1 MISQVNQLFLG
12 KLAQQDV
19 EMNKEQAFS
28 TTDSLAFRI
37 PSLLSAR
44 DKDGK
49 ETVIAVCDFSQ
60 AGGDFGRMQVVERIS
75 GDGGKT
81 FGEMKTVF
89 SLPVAKAPQ
98 KKEDYRSAL
107 AIDPILCQCKNGDV
121 LIIVDMFPESKAFM
135 HRAWLDEGSGYTE
148 IDGKKYLALHTAKT
162 KVGNGIPGG
171 NDKIYTVREKGWIY
185 TPDGRKTKYYLPEHH
200 SAEYAFETMGD
211 MYYAVGEGEY
221 IDTCPPLMPTEED
234 GHDIYVGNIYLN
246 CEKGTFD
253 EEKYEKK
260 TKRIVSPEKTGDE
273 FSDYECVEGQAAPL
287 SAPVAMRLFVLRSTD
302 CGRTWSQPVDI
313 TGTVK
318 REDEIFL
325 GTGPGVATVL
335 SRQKDESKNGR
346 ILVPVYTTQKTYVL
360 YSDDNGFTWKR
371 SGTSRNIDET
381 QLIES
386 DDGRI
391 FCFGRQRRLGKTP
404 FSVSCDGGES
414 WKKLEDTPLSSIKC
428 QKSFL
433 LLPSSEELEYEPIMD
448 KSKRYIVCSCA
459 SGEYQRSS
467 KRFGGVVTLGEID
480 GDEIHWIKQRKIIT
494 DGIKGPYKNFYAY
507 SSLAFMKDGTIGL
520 FYEAMPTSYLPFRTF
535 TLKWLCEGEKPFGFP
550 LKLTARLRARFTR

>member
-1 MISQVNQLFLG
+1 MITQANQLFLG
-12 KLAQQDV
+12 KLAQEDV
-19 EMNKEQAFS
+19 KMNKEQAFS

-60 AGGDFGRMQVVERIS
+60 AGGDFGRIQVVERIS
-75 GDGGKT
+75 EDGGKT

-98 KKEDYRSAL
+98 KKEDYRSAF

-121 LIIVDMFPESKAFM
+121 LMIVDMFPESKAIM
-135 HRAWLDEGSGYTE
+135 HRQWLDGGSGYTE

-162 KVGNGIPGG
+162 KVGTGIHGTG
-171 NDKIYTVREKGWIY
+171 DKICTVREKGRIY
-185 TPDGRKTKYYLPEHH
+185 TPDGRKTKYYLPENH

-211 MYYAVGEGEY
+211 MYYATGEGEY
-221 IDTCPPLMPTEED
+221 IDACPPLMPIDED
-234 GHDIYVGNIYLN
+234 GHDIYVGNVYLN
-246 CEKGTFD
+246 VGKGIFD

-260 TKRIVSPEKTGDE
+260 HKRIVSPEKTGGE

-287 SAPVAMRLFVLRSTD
+287 SVLVSMRLFVLRSTD
-302 CGRTWSQPVDI
+302 CGRTWSQPLDI
-313 TGTVK
+313 TGMVK

-335 SRQKDESKNGR
+335 SNQSDESKNGR
-346 ILVPVYTTQKTYVL
+346 ILVPVYNLDETYVL
-360 YSDDNGFTWKR
+360 YSDDNGYTWKR
-371 SGTSRNIDET
+371 SQTSRNIDET

-386 DDGRI
+386 GDGRI
-391 FCFGRQRRLGKTP
+391 FCFGRQRKLGKTP
-404 FSVSCDGGES
+404 FSVSYDGGET
-414 WKKLEDTPLSSIKC
+414 WTKLKDTALSSIKC

-433 LLPSSEELEYEPIMD
+433 LLPSSEEIEYEPIMD
-448 KSKRYIVCSCA
+448 KNKRYVICSCA

-467 KRFGGVVTLGEID
+467 KRFGGVVTLGEIN
-480 GDEIHWIKQRKIIT
+480 GDEIRWIKQRKIIT
-494 DGIKGPYKNFYAY
+494 DGIKGQYKNFYAY

-550 LKLTARLRARFTR
+550 MKLMTRIRTKFTK